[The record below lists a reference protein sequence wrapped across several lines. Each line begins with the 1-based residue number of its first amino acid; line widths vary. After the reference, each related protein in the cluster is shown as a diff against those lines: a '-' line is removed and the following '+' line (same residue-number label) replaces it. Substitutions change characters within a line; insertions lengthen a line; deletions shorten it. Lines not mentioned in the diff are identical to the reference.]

1 MEGNVEMEDAFD
13 SKKGD
18 GVFVVGY
25 EVDFDYEFD
34 ASKCFDFSREETE
47 MEARVA
53 EMWFQTARGHD
64 PSRMYFFEI
73 FSDCFFDLKMMR
85 AFGCLNVKSSITH
98 CCNFKLNFFIYSLPL
113 MICAQHL
120 WQKQAQGWIFS
131 KIILMYRQN

>member
-64 PSRMYFFEI
+64 PSPLVAKTSTGVDF
-73 FSDCFFDLKMMR
+73 LKDNI
-85 AFGCLNVKSSITH
+85 NVSPKLKILDDTTH
-98 CCNFKLNFFIYSLPL
+98 KTER
-113 MICAQHL
+113 
-120 WQKQAQGWIFS
+120 GT
-131 KIILMYRQN
+131 ILTEVDECYKGSN